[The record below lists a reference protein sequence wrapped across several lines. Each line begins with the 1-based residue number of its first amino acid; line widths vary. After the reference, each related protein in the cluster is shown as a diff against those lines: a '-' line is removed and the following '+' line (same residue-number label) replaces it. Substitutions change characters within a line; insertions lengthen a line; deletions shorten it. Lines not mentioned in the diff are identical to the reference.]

1 VGGSFSGVIGQGV
14 NRSYLASVDADTGTV
29 TSWNPPEPNEEV
41 NALAL
46 SGTTLYVGGN
56 FTKAGASNRAYA
68 AAFDAG
74 SGALR
79 GWNPGPDGVVYA
91 LAASSSTVYLGGYFA
106 NADSTPRAGVAAVD
120 TSEGALQA
128 WNPALTQTSGPPN
141 VSAIA
146 LEGEEVYLGG
156 DFDAIQGTPHVHIA
170 QVSASTGVASS
181 WNPDPVPDLFD
192 IPVDAIATDGH
203 GGIVIGGRFT
213 SMGLANQAYIA
224 SFSGPPDN
232 TGVPSVSGTP
242 TVGSVIGCATGSWSG
257 SVPQSYAIQWLRDG
271 AAISGATAGSYTVA
285 GGDVGHTLSCQVTV
299 TNLGGSEAATS
310 PSVTAVAGGTNNI
323 TVLTNNATNNLT
335 PPVPGRR
342 CRAQRTFRVTMRACG
357 VGSRLPAANNQPPRP
372 AAPDRLHEFV
382 RCN

>member
-14 NRSYLASVDADTGTV
+14 NRSYLASVDVDADTGTV

-106 NADSTPRAGVAAVD
+106 NVDSTPRAGVAAVD

-156 DFDAIQGTPHVHIA
+156 DFDAIQGTPPRSHRPG
-170 QVSASTGVASS
+170 QRE
-181 WNPDPVPDLFD
+181 
-192 IPVDAIATDGH
+192 H
-203 GGIVIGGRFT
+203 GRGELVEPG
-213 SMGLANQAYIA
+213 
-224 SFSGPPDN
+224 
-232 TGVPSVSGTP
+232 SGT
-242 TVGSVIGCATGSWSG
+242 
-257 SVPQSYAIQWLRDG
+257 
-271 AAISGATAGSYTVA
+271 
-285 GGDVGHTLSCQVTV
+285 
-299 TNLGGSEAATS
+299 
-310 PSVTAVAGGTNNI
+310 
-323 TVLTNNATNNLT
+323 
-335 PPVPGRR
+335 
-342 CRAQRTFRVTMRACG
+342 
-357 VGSRLPAANNQPPRP
+357 
-372 AAPDRLHEFV
+372 
-382 RCN
+382 